1 MMLVVAVVEVTRRH
15 PSDVDDVLRGDIW
28 EYLLCYD
35 HTTWWTAIEGRGVA
49 IIYSSLSALY
59 PLPHPAWGNITAS
72 PPWSSS
78 ESQAGRLLLL
88 WCQKFML
95 YWHFWTSRALDCLW
109 CHLDLWL
116 RFMNVRELCPV
127 FTLQHTACQLERI
140 YQSDLPSLWSD
151 CGRKKQRYFTT
162 FRDFIR

>member
-1 MMLVVAVVEVTRRH
+1 MMLVVVVVVAVTTRH

-59 PLPHPAWGNITAS
+59 PLPHPARGNITAS
-72 PPWSSS
+72 PPWSSC
-78 ESQAGRLLLL
+78 ESQAGRLSLL
-88 WCQKFML
+88 WCQQFML

-116 RFMNVRELCPV
+116 RFMNVGGVMPSIHI
-127 FTLQHTACQLERI
+127 TTQACQLERI
-140 YQSDLPSLWSD
+140 YQSSRPCLWSG
-151 CGRKKQRYFTT
+151 CGREKTKIFQ
-162 FRDFIR
+162 DFIR